1 MKNKLISIFIVA
13 FFSGATL
20 NVLFSIVYNTI
31 LRNQDFQINDW
42 EFSNYIV
49 FFTSIILVYEYYT
62 HLKLPKNREV

>member
-20 NVLFSIVYNTI
+20 NVLFSIVDNTI

-42 EFSNYIV
+42 ELSNYIV
-49 FFTSIILVYEYYT
+49 FFTSIILEYVWI
-62 HLKLPKNREV
+62 KRNKDQ

>member
-20 NVLFSIVYNTI
+20 NVLFSIVDNTI
-31 LRNQDFQINDW
+31 LRNQDFQIGDW

-49 FFTSIILVYEYYT
+49 FFTSIILVYVWI
-62 HLKLPKNREV
+62 KRNKDQ